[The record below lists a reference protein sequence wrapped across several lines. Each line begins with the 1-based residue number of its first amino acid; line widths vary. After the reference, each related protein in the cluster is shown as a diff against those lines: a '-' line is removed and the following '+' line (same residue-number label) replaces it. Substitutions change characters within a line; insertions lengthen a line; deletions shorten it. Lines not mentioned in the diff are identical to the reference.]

1 MNYGVQ
7 GSNPSLPIIDQ
18 KGKGLSGHLGALAG
32 DPGCFPLQDEF
43 IFLFISI
50 SSKKNLGVLI
60 GHGWVFLLFSSSI
73 DAGGGCAFF

>member
-1 MNYGVQ
+1 VAMNHGVQ

-50 SSKKNLGVLI
+50 SSIFFFG
-60 GHGWVFLLFSSSI
+60 SI
-73 DAGGGCAFF
+73 DWSWVGLFAVFEQH

>member
-1 MNYGVQ
+1 MNHGVQ

-43 IFLFISI
+43 IFLFFQFLQFFF
-50 SSKKNLGVLI
+50 LGVLI

-73 DAGGGCAFF
+73 DASGECVFF